1 VPNSKSIAQEL
12 QEGLTSL
19 YGGPEAR
26 SILRI
31 VYEDVLG
38 LYSLQRPLTAEQE
51 AKLRP
56 IQRRLLKGEP
66 LQYVLGQADFYGYK
80 FRVSPAVLIP
90 RQETE
95 ELVQMILDQHGKQPL
110 RLLDVGTGSGCI
122 PITLKLKRPAWQV
135 EAVDISPEALQIAR
149 LNAERLG
156 AKVGFQ
162 QYDILDTAQWPALPQ
177 YDIIVSNPPY
187 IPPSETKH
195 VPPHVLQ
202 HEPHLALF
210 TETEDALVFYRTIA
224 TFARQQLRPG
234 GWLYFELNEF
244 NGEQVLEVVE
254 KQGFKLVE
262 LERDLNGK
270 WRMLECRL

>member
-1 VPNSKSIAQEL
+1 M
-12 QEGLTSL
+12 
-19 YGGPEAR
+19 YGAPEAR

-38 LYSLQRPLTAEQE
+38 LYSLQRPLTEEQE
-51 AKLRP
+51 AKLWP
-56 IQRRLLKGEP
+56 IQQRLLKGEP

-80 FRVSPAVLIP
+80 FKVGPAVLIP

-95 ELVQMILDQHGKQPL
+95 ELVHMILQQHGNKPL

-135 EAVDISPEALQIAR
+135 EAVDISPEALQIAADNARR
-149 LNAERLG
+149 LEADVR
-156 AKVGFQ
+156 FQ
-162 QYDILDTAQWPALPQ
+162 QLDVLDAANWPALPP

-210 TETEDALVFYRTIA
+210 TETEDALVFYRAIA
-224 TFARQQLRPG
+224 ALAKQQLQPG

-244 NGEQVLEVVE
+244 NGEEVFEVVE
-254 KQGFKLVE
+254 KQGFEAVR
-262 LERDLNGK
+262 LEWDLNGK
-270 WRMLECRL
+270 SRMLKGQL

>member
-1 VPNSKSIAQEL
+1 MPNSKSIAQQL
-12 QEGLTSL
+12 LEGLTDL
-19 YGGPEAR
+19 YGAPEAR

-38 LYSLQRPLTAEQE
+38 LYSLQRPLTEEQE
-51 AKLRP
+51 AKLWP
-56 IQRRLLKGEP
+56 IQQRLLKGEP

-80 FRVSPAVLIP
+80 FKVGPAVLIP

-95 ELVQMILDQHGKQPL
+95 ELVHMILQQHGNKPL

-135 EAVDISPEALQIAR
+135 EAVDISPEALQIAADNARR
-149 LNAERLG
+149 LEADVR
-156 AKVGFQ
+156 FQ
-162 QYDILDTAQWPALPQ
+162 QLDVLDAANWPALPP

-210 TETEDALVFYRTIA
+210 TETEDALVFYRAIA
-224 TFARQQLRPG
+224 ALAKQQLQPG

-244 NGEQVLEVVE
+244 NGEEVFEVVE
-254 KQGFKLVE
+254 KQGFEAVR
-262 LERDLNGK
+262 LEWDLNGK
-270 WRMLECRL
+270 SRMLKGQL

>member
-1 VPNSKSIAQEL
+1 MPNSKSIAQEL

-38 LYSLQRPLTAEQE
+38 LYSLQRPLTAAQE

-56 IQRRLLKGEP
+56 VQQRLLSGEP

-80 FRVSPAVLIP
+80 FMVSPAVLTP

-122 PITLKLKRPAWQV
+122 PKT
-135 EAVDISPEALQIAR
+135 S
-149 LNAERLG
+149 
-156 AKVGFQ
+156 
-162 QYDILDTAQWPALPQ
+162 
-177 YDIIVSNPPY
+177 S
-187 IPPSETKH
+187 
-195 VPPHVLQ
+195 
-202 HEPHLALF
+202 
-210 TETEDALVFYRTIA
+210 
-224 TFARQQLRPG
+224 
-234 GWLYFELNEF
+234 
-244 NGEQVLEVVE
+244 
-254 KQGFKLVE
+254 
-262 LERDLNGK
+262 
-270 WRMLECRL
+270 

>member
-1 VPNSKSIAQEL
+1 MPNSKSTTDAL
-12 QEGLTSL
+12 QEGLANL
-19 YGGPEAR
+19 YGAPEAR

-38 LYSLQRPLTAEQE
+38 LYNLQRPLTAEQE
-51 AKLRP
+51 AMLLP
-56 IQRRLLKGEP
+56 VQQRLLKGEP

-80 FRVSPAVLIP
+80 FKVDPAVLIP

-95 ELVQMILDQHGKQPL
+95 ELVYLILEQHGNRPL

-135 EAVDISPEALQIAR
+135 EALDVSPEALQIAR
-149 LNAERLG
+149 ANAQRLE
-156 AKVGFQ
+156 AEVGFLQ
-162 QYDILDTAQWPALPQ
+162 FDILDTAQWPAQPQ

-195 VPPHVLQ
+195 VPLHVLR

-224 TFARQQLRPG
+224 ALARQQLKEG

-244 NGEQVLEVVE
+244 NGEEVMEIVE
-254 KQGFKLVE
+254 NQGFKSVE

-270 WRMLECRL
+270 SRMLKGQL

>member
-1 VPNSKSIAQEL
+1 M
-12 QEGLTSL
+12 
-19 YGGPEAR
+19 YGDPEAR

-56 IQRRLLKGEP
+56 IQQRLLSGEP

-80 FRVSPAVLIP
+80 FMVSPAVLIP

-135 EAVDISPEALQIAR
+135 EAVDVSLEALQIAR

-156 AKVGFQ
+156 AEAGFQ
-162 QYDILDTAQWPALPQ
+162 QYDILDTAQWPVLPQ

-224 TFARQQLRPG
+224 TFAQQQLRPG

-254 KQGFKLVE
+254 KQVFKLVE

-270 WRMLECRL
+270 WRMLKCQL